1 MEGYFTVQYK
11 FTGASFPQGKNILSI
26 RTAGAGLGTC
36 LSLPN
41 VGYSPRS
48 AFAVLFSAKN
58 NDGNDSDENWNSG
71 GNPSDG
77 FCDGGSA
84 VYEDLAYN
92 YPRRLEA
99 FWPDAKVL
107 AVQTNGDNDAMQI
120 GNVRWPKQDQAKTKQ
135 RQLLS
140 PKCFVTGDGC
150 TSRENPDLHSP
161 SSRIRM
167 EFEAPTRRSGR
178 MRQSTDVTLFVQRR
192 SATAAGNE
200 EDCNSFGV
208 VKTYSQWNEEQD
220 IQTFYEEISTYKLLD
235 NARGKGLEKENGR
248 IILGNTRVAAF
259 LPKFVKALDNDR
271 TLKGGDLGDYKEEEA
286 VALYNYKFVM
296 NRIDEADASSI

>member
-1 MEGYFTVQYK
+1 
-11 FTGASFPQGKNILSI
+11 
-26 RTAGAGLGTC
+26 
-36 LSLPN
+36 
-41 VGYSPRS
+41 
-48 AFAVLFSAKN
+48 
-58 NDGNDSDENWNSG
+58 
-71 GNPSDG
+71 
-77 FCDGGSA
+77 
-84 VYEDLAYN
+84 
-92 YPRRLEA
+92 
-99 FWPDAKVL
+99 
-107 AVQTNGDNDAMQI
+107 
-120 GNVRWPKQDQAKTKQ
+120 
-135 RQLLS
+135 
-140 PKCFVTGDGC
+140 
-150 TSRENPDLHSP
+150 
-161 SSRIRM
+161 
-167 EFEAPTRRSGR
+167 
-178 MRQSTDVTLFVQRR
+178 MRQSTDVTLLVQRR

-271 TLKGGDLGDYKEEEA
+271 TLKGGDLGDYIEEEA